1 MGSGLPKSGVWTQIW
16 PAIFWGLDSNCII
29 LLGSG
34 LKSWGLDSN
43 LGVWTQISVDKVGSV
58 LTIKPKVGFVL
69 NSDDGF

>member
-1 MGSGLPKSGVWTQIW
+1 MAGYILGSGLKLHYFAGVWTQI
-16 PAIFWGLDSNCII
+16 
-29 LLGSG
+29 LGSG